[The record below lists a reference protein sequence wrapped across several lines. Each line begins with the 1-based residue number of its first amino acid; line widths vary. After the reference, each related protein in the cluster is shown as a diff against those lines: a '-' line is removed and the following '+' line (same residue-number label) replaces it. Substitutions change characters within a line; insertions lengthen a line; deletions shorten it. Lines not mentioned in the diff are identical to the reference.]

1 MLFLI
6 YADFECLIENI
17 LGYKNNLKK
26 SSTAKGGEHTV
37 YGFSIST
44 VCERKKHGD
53 CMENFFNE
61 LRKHAVEIIIEKH
74 DTVNTQRE

>member
-6 YADFECLIENI
+6 YADFEYLIENI

-44 VCERKKHGD
+44 VCERKKTWGLH
-53 CMENFFNE
+53 
-61 LRKHAVEIIIEKH
+61 EKFL
-74 DTVNTQRE
+74 